1 MSDAAAGSSS
11 PRRARPPVR
20 PPLVFVDDL
29 DAPRLTDDD
38 AHHFRRVLRVRDDD
52 VITIADGHGVW
63 RSARFAAGAPVPI
76 GDVTIEPDAEP
87 PITIAFAIVKGD
99 KPETVVQKLT
109 ELGADRIVPF
119 VAARSVV
126 RWDDDKA
133 QRNVTR
139 LRKVVREAAMQCRRA
154 RLPRVEPMVSFS
166 DLARDEHAAGSLAL
180 ADFEGVAP
188 TLAHATIAIGP
199 EGGWTDDERAA
210 VPTKV
215 ALSPHV
221 LRAETA
227 AITACAL
234 LAAQRAALVPG
245 DGDPPTG

>member
-1 MSDAAAGSSS
+1 V
-11 PRRARPPVR
+11 RA
-20 PPLVFVDDL
+20 PLVFVDDL

-38 AHHFRRVLRVRDDD
+38 AHHLRRVLRLRDDD
-52 VITIADGHGVW
+52 TVTIADGHGAW
-63 RSARFAAGAPVPI
+63 RPAVLGSDAAPVPT
-76 GDVTIEPDAEP
+76 GDVVVEPEPAP

-133 QRNVTR
+133 RRNVER

-154 RLPRVEPMVSFS
+154 RLPQVDAVVPFSQLVRVLEPAS
-166 DLARDEHAAGSLAL
+166 GGLAL
-180 ADFEGVAP
+180 ADFDGGAP
-188 TLAHATIAIGP
+188 TLAHPTIAIGP
-199 EGGWTDDERAA
+199 EGGWTDEERAA

-215 ALSPHV
+215 VLGPHV

-234 LAAQRAALVPG
+234 LAAQRASLVPG
-245 DGDPPTG
+245 DGHVAAG

>member
-1 MSDAAAGSSS
+1 MADAAAGAAS
-11 PRRARPPVR
+11 PRGTRPPVR

-38 AHHFRRVLRVRDDD
+38 AHHLRRVLRVRDDD
-52 VITIADGHGVW
+52 VVTVADGHGAW
-63 RSARFAAGAPVPI
+63 RPARFAAGAPVPI
-76 GDVTIEPDAEP
+76 GDVVVEPEPTP

-133 QRNVTR
+133 QRNVAR

-154 RLPRVEPMVSFS
+154 RLPHVDPVTPFA
-166 DLARDEHAAGSLAL
+166 DLVRGELAAGLAL
-180 ADFEGVAP
+180 ADFDGVAP
-188 TLAHATIAIGP
+188 TLAHTTVAIGP
-199 EGGWTDDERAA
+199 EGGWTDEERVV

-215 ALSPHV
+215 VLSPHV

-245 DGDPPTG
+245 DGHRATG